1 MKAFNSLIT
10 LVSLIVK
17 KKKNKMDSRPE
28 ENNSFQFNKLRH
40 MHVDVN
46 TASIVVDASKYI
58 KMLKE
63 RVEKLNKEVAVLQ
76 SSNDQKKSLPSVK
89 VETLEKGFRIKVFSE
104 KTCPGLLVAVLEA
117 FEELGLEVL
126 DATVS
131 CAHNFSLE
139 AISEGEGQF
148 DDNIDA
154 QVVKQAVLQ
163 AIRSWNQNSEQE

>member
-17 KKKNKMDSRPE
+17 KKKNKNKNKNKNKMDSRPE
-28 ENNSFQFNKLRH
+28 ENNSFQLNKLRH

-58 KMLKE
+58 KKLKE

-139 AISEGEGQF
+139 AISEY
-148 DDNIDA
+148 
-154 QVVKQAVLQ
+154 
-163 AIRSWNQNSEQE
+163 